1 MTTNQILIVM
11 DRYRA
16 RNKMRVEDVCKR
28 AGITKSAYTKW
39 LTGETTPQHA
49 KLEAV
54 LDAMGL
60 EFSIRR
66 KKEDGNR
73 ESD

>member
-16 RNKMRVEDVCKR
+16 RNKMSVEDVCKK
-28 AGITKSAYTKW
+28 AGITKSAYSKW
-39 LTGETTPQHA
+39 MMGETTPHHA
-49 KLEAV
+49 KLAAV

-60 EFSIRR
+60 EFAIRR
-66 KKEDGNR
+66 KKDEGQDMR
-73 ESD
+73 

>member
-16 RNKMRVEDVCKR
+16 RNKMSVEDVCKR
-28 AGITKSAYTKW
+28 AGITKSAYGKW
-39 LTGETTPQHA
+39 MSGETTPHHA
-49 KLEAV
+49 KLAAV

-60 EFSIRR
+60 EIVIRR
-66 KKEDGNR
+66 KKDGTA
-73 ESD
+73 

>member
-28 AGITKSAYTKW
+28 AGITKSAYSKW
-39 LTGETTPQHA
+39 MTGETLPQHA

-60 EFSIRR
+60 EFAVRR
-66 KKEDGNR
+66 KKDAGQDMR
-73 ESD
+73 

>member
-1 MTTNQILIVM
+1 MTTNQILRAM

-16 RNKMRVEDVCKR
+16 INKMRVEDVCKK

-39 LTGETTPQHA
+39 MSGETKPQHG

-60 EFSIRR
+60 EFSVR
-66 KKEDGNR
+66 KKKNEGQDMR
-73 ESD
+73 